1 MALTISINQAAAFTV
16 NVGVPGPTGATGPA
30 GPAGPVGP
38 AGAGGIWGQITGT
51 LSSQT
56 DLATALAGKYSTTN
70 PAGYIDLTTAGLYF
84 YPLTGNPGDFATQAW
99 VIGQNYLTVGS
110 LAAYATMTWVNGELA
125 GYALQSWV
133 TSQGYITASAL
144 SPYLTSATAASTY
157 QTISGMSGYAVTERG
172 LPGGGSTNQVL
183 VKSSSA
189 AYDVSWSA
197 IDLSAYATL
206 SYVNSSFYGINNPD
220 GFITASALTG
230 YLLESTAA
238 STYAVIAAGQPVSGT
253 VGQVLTKNSGTN
265 YDSSWTTIIP
275 GDRYL
280 TTSTTSLTINNA
292 NKTLTVGTGLSYT
305 PTQNLTISYD
315 ASNHM
320 HGEVLTYNSGTG
332 VLTVDINNHTGTG
345 TYASWVVNVGG
356 VTPLASVAWGSIT
369 GTLGDQTDLSSSLA
383 GCALLSGATFTG
395 KVNTTV
401 TATTAPINIGSQL
414 AAPTTTVA
422 GDLWIGTNINFKDKD
437 GVQKVVANTTTTNHF
452 TAIQTILVN
461 STGNALR
468 INQQGTGPALVVE
481 DSTSPDATPFVIDAN
496 GRVGIGVAPDATA
509 ALKVDAGGIKFN
521 DGTTQTTAAL
531 PLAGGTMTG
540 YLYSNIGNGMDSV
553 MTEGNFKVKNTSTPT
568 DYGELTAIALRIQNS
583 VGGMVVGPDMITFP
597 DATTQATAGYPAS
610 GNPSGFLTDAPS
622 DGNYY
627 SRYNGAWAVPSFG
640 VPEAPND
647 GLLYARN
654 NLNWT
659 AFTAGIAAP
668 AYSNAVWYGGG
679 WYSANVT
686 SLTDGYGNYYNAL
699 TL

>member
-1 MALTISINQAAAFTV
+1 
-16 NVGVPGPTGATGPA
+16 
-30 GPAGPVGP
+30 
-38 AGAGGIWGQITGT
+38 
-51 LSSQT
+51 
-56 DLATALAGKYSTTN
+56 LATALAGKYSTTN

-84 YPLTGNPGDFATQAW
+84 YPLTGNPGGFATQAW

-144 SPYLTSATAASTY
+144 SPYLTSA
-157 QTISGMSGYAVTERG
+157 
-172 LPGGGSTNQVL
+172 
-183 VKSSSA
+183 
-189 AYDVSWSA
+189 
-197 IDLSAYATL
+197 
-206 SYVNSSFYGINNPD
+206 
-220 GFITASALTG
+220 
-230 YLLESTAA
+230 TAA

-356 VTPLASVAWGSIT
+356 VTPLASVAWGAIT
-369 GTLGDQTDLSSSLA
+369 GTLGDQTDLSSALA
-383 GCALLSGATFTG
+383 GYALLSGATFTG

-437 GVQKVVANTTTTNHF
+437 GVQKVVANTNATNHF
-452 TAIQTILVN
+452 TSIQTILVN

-468 INQQGTGPALVVE
+468 INQQGTGPALFVE

-531 PLAGGTMTG
+531 PLSGGAMTGSITNTFNGMATEVSEQKFKVGLTAGGLFAELNYQALTINNGGSQMT
-540 YLYSNIGNGMDSV
+540 V
-553 MTEGNFKVKNTSTPT
+553 TP
-568 DYGELTAIALRIQNS
+568 YG
-583 VGGMVVGPDMITFP
+583 ITFP
-597 DATTQATAGYPAS
+597 DASTQTTAATNFNPAGYATEGWVYAGFYPLY
-610 GNPSGFLTDAPS
+610 GNPSAFLTDAPS
-622 DGNYY
+622 DGTTY
-627 SRYNGAWAVPSFG
+627 G
-640 VPEAPND
+640 
-647 GLLYARN
+647 RN
-654 NLNWT
+654 N
-659 AFTAGIAAP
+659 AAWVATIGNP
-668 AYSNAVWYGGG
+668 PYSNSVWTSSGYV
-679 WYSANVT
+679 SATVT
-686 SLTDGYGNYYNAL
+686 NIYDTGTMMYYNVL
-699 TL
+699 TF